1 MTDAALPAEDVA
13 HTVETEDGPR
23 SRADRLLPYFFAGP
37 AFAVYAALVML
48 PLGHTFFLS
57 FFDWS
62 GGGPMTFAGLSNYL
76 QIFTDPITLTAIT
89 NNLIWAVLMTIVPVS
104 MALLLAVILATNLP
118 PGVRLFFSTVYYLP
132 AVLALAVSAII
143 WGWVYNPVW
152 GALNALLD
160 SIGLS
165 ALEQPWLGS
174 PSTALYAVFVVSAW
188 AYFGFCL
195 IILLAAIQNVD
206 PSLYDAA
213 ELDGAGAWTKFL
225 HVTVPG
231 IRNELN
237 FVVLYTAIEAFRVFD
252 VIFIMT
258 GGGPFYQTEVIATAV
273 YREAFIEHEVG
284 YASAIASLMT
294 LIIATLA
301 TVALR
306 WRERTAPEAQG

>member
-1 MTDAALPAEDVA
+1 MNDQAIPDRSDDGI
-13 HTVETEDGPR
+13 VETQAGPR
-23 SRADRLLPYFFAGP
+23 SRADRILPYVFAGP
-37 AFAVYAALVML
+37 AFAIYAVLVIL
-48 PLGHTFFLS
+48 PLGHTFLLGFY
-57 FFDWS
+57 DWS
-62 GGGPMTFAGLSNYL
+62 GAGPMTFAGLDNYIK
-76 QIFTDPITLTAIT
+76 IFTDPITRTAIA
-89 NNLIWAVLMTIVPVS
+89 NNLIWAVLATIVPVS
-104 MALLLAVILATNLP
+104 MALLLAVLLATHLP

-143 WGWVYNPVW
+143 WGWVYNPAW
-152 GALNALLD
+152 GALNTFLG

-165 ALEQPWLGS
+165 GLEQPWLGD
-174 PSTALYAVFVVSAW
+174 PSIALYSVFLVSSW

-213 ELDGAGAWTKFL
+213 KLDGANTWTQFW
-225 HVTVPG
+225 HVTIPG

-252 VIFIMT
+252 LIFIMT

-306 WRERTAPEAQG
+306 WRERTAPENQ

>member
-1 MTDAALPAEDVA
+1 ME
-13 HTVETEDGPR
+13 
-23 SRADRLLPYFFAGP
+23 
-37 AFAVYAALVML
+37 
-48 PLGHTFFLS
+48 
-57 FFDWS
+57 
-62 GGGPMTFAGLSNYL
+62 FAGLANYL
-76 QIFTDPITLTAIT
+76 QIFTDPITLTAIV
-89 NNLIWAVLMTIVPVS
+89 NNLIWAVLATIVPVS
-104 MALLLAVILATNLP
+104 MALLLAVLLATHLP
-118 PGVRLFFSTVYYLP
+118 PGVRLFFTTVYYLP
-132 AVLALAVSAII
+132 AVLALAVSAIV
-143 WGWVYNPVW
+143 WGWVYNPAW

-160 SIGLS
+160 LVGLG
-165 ALEQPWLGS
+165 ALEQPWLGD
-174 PSTALYAVFVVSAW
+174 PGIALYAVFVVSTW

-213 ELDGAGAWTKFL
+213 ELDGAGAWTKFW

-237 FVVLYTAIEAFRVFD
+237 FVVLYTVIEAFRVFD
-252 VIFIMT
+252 LIFIMT

-273 YREAFIEHEVG
+273 YREAFIENEVG

-306 WRERTAPEAQG
+306 WRERTAPEAQ

>member
-1 MTDAALPAEDVA
+1 MTDAAIPTQDESGF
-13 HTVETEDGPR
+13 VETPEGPR
-23 SRADRLLPYFFAGP
+23 SRADRLLPYAFAGP
-37 AFAVYAALVML
+37 AFLVYAALVML

-57 FFDWS
+57 FFHWS
-62 GGGPMTFAGLSNYL
+62 GGGPMEFAGLANYL
-76 QIFTDPITLTAIT
+76 QIFTDPITLTAIV
-89 NNLIWAVLMTIVPVS
+89 NNLIWAVLATIVPVS
-104 MALLLAVILATNLP
+104 MALLLAVLLATHLP
-118 PGVRLFFSTVYYLP
+118 PGVRLFFTTVYYLP
-132 AVLALAVSAII
+132 AVLALAVSAIV
-143 WGWVYNPVW
+143 WGWVYNPAW

-160 SIGLS
+160 LVGLG
-165 ALEQPWLGS
+165 ALEQPWLGD
-174 PSTALYAVFVVSAW
+174 PGIALYAVFVVSTW

-213 ELDGAGAWTKFL
+213 ELDGAGAWTKFW

-237 FVVLYTAIEAFRVFD
+237 FVVLYTVIEAFRVFD
-252 VIFIMT
+252 LIFIMT

-273 YREAFIEHEVG
+273 YREAFIENEVG

-306 WRERTAPEAQG
+306 WRERTAPEAQ